1 VAVKGLGGFQLFADA
16 SNEMAVEALR
26 HRKQREEKPF
36 ALMYPTL
43 DAVLRSCEV
52 SDAEARLLL
61 GPEAPI
67 LLLRRRFRLDN
78 LVVDAVAPNNPYLGV
93 MLPYTPLHHL
103 LMAEIGRPVIA
114 TSGNLSDEPMCIDET
129 EAVSRLGGIA
139 DLFLV
144 HNRPIARHV
153 DDSIVRM
160 VAGRELVMRRARGY
174 APLPVF
180 LGAEA
185 PPIVAVGGHQKNTIA
200 VTSGVNAFISQHIGD
215 LESKPSTDA
224 FLQVLES
231 LEGLYRA
238 DPQVVA
244 ADLHPDYTSTRY
256 AFTLGLPVVQVQHHF
271 AHVASCMTEND
282 LEGPVLGVSWDGTG
296 YGLDGTVWGGEFLLA
311 ASTSEFTRVA
321 SLRPFRL
328 PGAEQ
333 AVRQP
338 RRSAL
343 GVLYAMWGDQVA
355 RAAVLAEAF
364 SQTERT
370 LLVQLMQRGVLAPV
384 TTSAGR
390 LFDAVASLVSLKH
403 KVNFEGQAAMLLEH
417 AIDETERGS
426 YVCGIERNGFRFAPE
441 PTWQVPDYVVD
452 WEPMIAAI
460 LRDVADGV
468 PVGTIS
474 GRFHNALANAIA
486 AIAAHVG
493 EPRVVLTGGC
503 FQNRVLTE
511 RTIARLRE
519 EGFKPY
525 WHQRVPP
532 NDGGLSLGQI
542 AACLDPAVKVR
553 AARGT
558 PEEEAPGVTA

>member
-1 VAVKGLGGFQLFADA
+1 
-16 SNEMAVEALR
+16 
-26 HRKQREEKPF
+26 
-36 ALMYPTL
+36 
-43 DAVLRSCEV
+43 
-52 SDAEARLLL
+52 
-61 GPEAPI
+61 
-67 LLLRRRFRLDN
+67 
-78 LVVDAVAPNNPYLGV
+78 
-93 MLPYTPLHHL
+93 
-103 LMAEIGRPVIA
+103 
-114 TSGNLSDEPMCIDET
+114 
-129 EAVSRLGGIA
+129 
-139 DLFLV
+139 
-144 HNRPIARHV
+144 
-153 DDSIVRM
+153 
-160 VAGRELVMRRARGY
+160 
-174 APLPVF
+174 
-180 LGAEA
+180 
-185 PPIVAVGGHQKNTIA
+185 
-200 VTSGVNAFISQHIGD
+200 
-215 LESKPSTDA
+215 
-224 FLQVLES
+224 
-231 LEGLYRA
+231 
-238 DPQVVA
+238 
-244 ADLHPDYTSTRY
+244 
-256 AFTLGLPVVQVQHHF
+256 
-271 AHVASCMTEND
+271 
-282 LEGPVLGVSWDGTG
+282 
-296 YGLDGTVWGGEFLLA
+296 
-311 ASTSEFTRVA
+311 
-321 SLRPFRL
+321 
-328 PGAEQ
+328 
-333 AVRQP
+333 
-338 RRSAL
+338 
-343 GVLYAMWGDQVA
+343 VA